1 MVDHLNVIT
10 FIVIISV
17 IVMLIG
23 RILELDEALLA
34 RDYRIRML
42 ERNIRRQAKVIEM
55 LQAAAAEDEE
65 ELEEGE
71 IRCARGAPHHANSV
85 GEIRPVR
92 RQASS

>member
-1 MVDHLNVIT
+1 MVDHVNVIT

-23 RILELDEALLA
+23 RILELDEAVLA

-55 LQAAAAEDEE
+55 LQAAAAEDDE

-71 IRCARGAPHHANSV
+71 IRPASGGAYHANPV